1 MKKYI
6 LVFFIVFGGL
16 IGTAQ
21 AAVETIKVGGYY
33 FPPFVDKND
42 KEQYFGIAIDLIK
55 EMNYFQDKFYFQFVP
70 TSPKRRYSAFEQKEF
85 DLIMFED
92 LAWGWKNKDL
102 AASKVILQG
111 GEVYIT
117 KAEPFKNQSYFDSL
131 KDKSF
136 AVILG
141 YHYGFA
147 GFNADEKFLKKNF
160 KIKLNTAHSINIK
173 MILSGRTDISV
184 VSLSNLNRYLKKNPG
199 KREMLLV
206 SEKFDQQYNHRI
218 LLRKDAQIDVLEMN
232 TLLTQMDKAGILLRI
247 WEKYG
252 ILSPANRP

>member
-1 MKKYI
+1 MKKII
-6 LVFFIVFGGL
+6 LVFFILLGML
-16 IGTAQ
+16 TAAGHC
-21 AAVETIKVGGYY
+21 AAETIKVGGYY

-42 KEQYFGIAIDLIK
+42 KNQYIGLAIDLIK
-55 EMNYFQDKFYFQFVP
+55 EMNSFQDKFHFQFVP

-92 LAWGWKNKDL
+92 LAWGWKNKEL

-117 KAEPFKNQSYFDSL
+117 KAEPFKDQSYFDSL

-160 KIKLNTAHSINIK
+160 KIKLNTAHSSNIK
-173 MILSGRTDISV
+173 VILSGRTDISV
-184 VSLSNLNRYLKKNPG
+184 VSLSL
-199 KREMLLV
+199 
-206 SEKFDQQYNHRI
+206 I
-218 LLRKDAQIDVLEMN
+218 
-232 TLLTQMDKAGILLRI
+232 
-247 WEKYG
+247 
-252 ILSPANRP
+252 